1 MTRSR
6 RLSLRLSRHSSN
18 NSTRRA
24 SDARPPGQ
32 FEEIADKS
40 RRAVAD
46 DDDIRLGNPLQSR
59 REIRYLANDAALL
72 RLPLIEACRR
82 LRPLETNMR
91 LDGNKFQR
99 CQSALSHCRKRPPA
113 GGSKAQMDCEPFMPD
128 ALRDQT
134 AWLGREDSN
143 SEMS

>member
-6 RLSLRLSRHSSN
+6 RPSLRLSRHSSN

-40 RRAVAD
+40 SGVVD
-46 DDDIRLGNPLQSR
+46 DDDIRLDNPMQSR
-59 REIRYLANDAALL
+59 REIRCLANDAALL

-82 LRPLETNMR
+82 LRPLEPTCASTEINS
-91 LDGNKFQR
+91 
-99 CQSALSHCRKRPPA
+99 SAVSQPFPTIGKGHPQA
-113 GGSKAQMDCEPFMPD
+113 AQKP
-128 ALRDQT
+128 RWT
-134 AWLGREDSN
+134 ASPSCLTR
-143 SEMS
+143 